1 LVDQGFDV
9 VAIVCDQGASNR
21 TAYKKLGVTT
31 KNPYINTNERRI
43 FCFYDVVHL
52 FKSIRNNLLVS
63 NIQINEEVSWSILK
77 KLFYAENQIIRSM
90 HNLTEAH
97 IKPDNFQKMRVKL
110 ATQVFSHHVSTAIF
124 AAASTNLFNNQEKE
138 IALSTANFIFKL
150 NKLFD
155 NMNSTN
161 KFSKNPDKC
170 ALSIDQTN
178 IFENLKQ
185 SVEWIKQWKRQ
196 KSGSVY
202 CFSGLCQTING
213 TLQLWEA
220 IRGENQ
226 QYLITSHLNSDC
238 LENTI
243 SVVRNNRGMYVL
255 MFVVLIHMFV
265 VSNSLQILFFIYK
278 QVV

>member
-1 LVDQGFDV
+1 MVDQGFDV